1 MVEHLSAMLATVAGD
16 EICNG
21 AFASDLGMI
30 GIEGN
35 RRWAFADRAPVPCT
49 RKDGQDLVLVP
60 FHFAFRV
67 EGERSLISM
76 LSLNFVKK
84 PCDAVC
90 QLAGADQEHL
100 VNEAGGYLSIH
111 V

>member
-1 MVEHLSAMLATVAGD
+1 
-16 EICNG
+16 
-21 AFASDLGMI
+21 
-30 GIEGN
+30 
-35 RRWAFADRAPVPCT
+35 
-49 RKDGQDLVLVP
+49 
-60 FHFAFRV
+60 
-67 EGERSLISM
+67 M

-100 VNEAGGYLSIH
+100 VNEAGGYLLIR